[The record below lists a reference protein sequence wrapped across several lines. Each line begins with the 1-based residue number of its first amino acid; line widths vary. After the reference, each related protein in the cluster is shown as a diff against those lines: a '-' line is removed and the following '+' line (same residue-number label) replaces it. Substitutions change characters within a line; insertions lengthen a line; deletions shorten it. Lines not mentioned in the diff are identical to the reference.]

1 MHSPWY
7 SYSGAPKLVC
17 FQLFRNSDIHFTSEE
32 ICNFPLVGFVAWAAK
47 SIWREYNLQAF
58 AARPT
63 NWAESCPQRRDTASQ
78 TSLPTSQSQTPAQF
92 ECMASSLSFV
102 HELCGMWNKS
112 HLTPCHALLASKY
125 SHKTSQWSESRSWAR
140 GRIICT
146 DFVSVPVLDSK
157 GTSCLAGLAL
167 ILALHWCWALAI
179 CPGSEKGRG
188 ISVSINSVM
197 GHWLLQQEVPLIHP
211 FECNVARAEFQ
222 STIEICARLQDW
234 ATWRNH
240 LNATAAKQH

>member
-179 CPGSEKGRG
+179 CPGSEKAEVLVSASIQSWVIGFCSRRYRWYIHSNAMCQGR
-188 ISVSINSVM
+188 VSKHNRNI
-197 GHWLLQQEVPLIHP
+197 
-211 FECNVARAEFQ
+211 ARDCRIGQ
-222 STIEICARLQDW
+222 H
-234 ATWRNH
+234 WRNH